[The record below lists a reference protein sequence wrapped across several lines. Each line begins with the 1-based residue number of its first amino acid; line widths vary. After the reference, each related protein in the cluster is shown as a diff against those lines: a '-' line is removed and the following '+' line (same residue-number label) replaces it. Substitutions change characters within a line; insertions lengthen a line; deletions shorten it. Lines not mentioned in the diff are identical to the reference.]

1 MRIPL
6 VSSFVILAAVGMA
19 AFLYWLTID
28 AIGLDGDDVLQGGLL
43 GASLLGVAYLA
54 DVIPRRK

>member
-1 MRIPL
+1 M
-6 VSSFVILAAVGMA
+6 VNGFVILAAVGMA